1 MDYQKIKFSVDNQ
14 IARIVLNNP
23 TKLNPFDVPTYTE
36 VGQALEECNRNDDV
50 RVIVLSGEGKA
61 FSAGGDINNMVSG
74 GFEQFPKVVEDQLDA
89 ARKVAFEIRMSE
101 KPVIASLKGVV
112 AGSGFNIPLLCD
124 FRVAADNCRFVQA
137 FINIGLIP
145 DLGGTFI
152 LTRIIGLAKA
162 TELQMLGEIINAQ
175 EAMSLGLLTKVVP
188 LDELETETQK
198 LAEKLTRMPSE
209 AIGIIKR
216 LYNQYEFGRFE
227 EYMEKEREYQI
238 YCSKSY
244 DAKEG
249 ITAFLEK
256 RKPNF
261 K

>member
-1 MDYQKIKFSVDNQ
+1 MEYQKIIFSVSNH

-36 VGQALEECNRNDDV
+36 VGNALEECNRNDDV
-50 RVIVLSGEGKA
+50 KVIILSGAGKA
-61 FSAGGDINNMVSG
+61 FSAGGDINDMVSG
-74 GFEQFPKVVEDQLDA
+74 GWDNFPKVVEDQLDA
-89 ARKVAFEIRMSE
+89 AKKVAFQIRLSE
-101 KPVIASLKGVV
+101 KPVIASLQGVV

-152 LTRIIGLAKA
+152 LTRIVGIAKA
-162 TELQMLGEIINAQ
+162 TELQMLGQLINAQ

-188 LDELETETQK
+188 LDQLEAETLK
-198 LAEKLTRMPSE
+198 LAEKLTHMPSK
-209 AIGIIKR
+209 ALGIIKS
-216 LYNQYEFGRFE
+216 LINQYEFDRFE
-227 EYMEKEREYQI
+227 EYMGEEKKYQM
-238 YCSKSY
+238 YCSKTD

-249 ITAFLEK
+249 INAFLEK
-256 RKPNF
+256 RKPNY

>member
-1 MDYQKIKFSVDNQ
+1 MDYEKIKFSVNDH

-50 RVIVLSGEGKA
+50 KVIILSGEGKA
-61 FSAGGDINNMVSG
+61 FSAGGDINDMVSG
-74 GFEQFPKVVEDQLDA
+74 GMDQLPKVVEDQLDA
-89 ARKVAFEIRMSE
+89 ARKVAFEIRMSK
-101 KPVIASLKGVV
+101 KPVIASLHGAV

-124 FRVAADNCRFVQA
+124 FRVAAENCKFVQA

-162 TELQMLGEIINAQ
+162 TELQMLGQVINAQ

-188 LDELETETQK
+188 LDELEAETLK
-198 LAEKLTRMPSE
+198 LANKLTHMPSE
-209 AIGIIKR
+209 ALGIIKS
-216 LYNQYEFGRFE
+216 LMNKYEFDRFE
-227 EYMEKEREYQI
+227 EYMEEEKAYQI
-238 YCSKSY
+238 HCSKGY
-244 DAKEG
+244 DAREG

-256 RKPNF
+256 RKPVF